1 MRARFDIGYDGAAF
15 HGWATQPGY
24 RTVQQTIEEW
34 IATIYRLPE
43 RPELVCA
50 GRTDAGVHARGQ
62 VAHCD
67 LPEGLEV
74 DDLARRL
81 AKVLPRDVIVRS
93 VVPALPGFHARFS
106 AVWRRYTYRLSTRP
120 VEPVLRGMVVNVRKK
135 LDIDAMNACAP
146 HLLGLRDFTAFCRRR
161 DGATTIRT
169 LKRLHATM
177 GTGDWEN
184 VMEIDVRAD
193 AFCHSMVRSLVG
205 AMVAV
210 GSGRHDLDWLA
221 TALATPARASDSMVM
236 PAKGLVLEEVG
247 YPSDDQLAARAIE
260 SRRRRDEEEL

>member
-1 MRARFDIGYDGAAF
+1 M
-15 HGWATQPGY
+15 
-24 RTVQQTIEEW
+24 
-34 IATIYRLPE
+34 
-43 RPELVCA
+43 
-50 GRTDAGVHARGQ
+50 Q
-62 VAHCD
+62 VAHVD
-67 LPEGLEV
+67 LGRPFSLRGLVHGTNHLLPAGIRILAARVAPE
-74 DDLARRL
+74 
-81 AKVLPRDVIVRS
+81 
-93 VVPALPGFHARFS
+93 GFHARFS

-135 LDIDAMNACAP
+135 LDIEAMNACAP

-169 LKRLHATM
+169 LTRLHATM